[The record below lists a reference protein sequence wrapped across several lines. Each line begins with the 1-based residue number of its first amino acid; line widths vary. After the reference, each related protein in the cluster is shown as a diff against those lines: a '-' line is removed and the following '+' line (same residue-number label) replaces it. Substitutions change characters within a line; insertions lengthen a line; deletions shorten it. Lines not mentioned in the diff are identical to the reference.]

1 LISAP
6 LITDKFTTIH
16 AADRNNHFIG
26 LFYCLIGESNDSIF
40 SSSSLPSAFV
50 LYASLPA
57 IRQMTS
63 VLYSSGL
70 NYQGRNPMGNEMRG
84 MDRRLTE
91 IESTFGGVKGK
102 MEQFLTGQSGG
113 SNETAKKIAE
123 MKAEL
128 DVQHA
133 SLDSKISGLK
143 TQLDSVQSLCEVLK
157 ARVDRSDAA
166 VASASAA
173 AAQAKTLAT
182 AAAADAASASAAAHA
197 AASGVSA

>member
-1 LISAP
+1 MIQFSAASGP
-6 LITDKFTTIH
+6 I
-16 AADRNNHFIG
+16 
-26 LFYCLIGESNDSIF
+26 
-40 SSSSLPSAFV
+40 SAFV

-70 NYQGRNPMGNEMRG
+70 NYQGRNPMGNEMRN
-84 MDRRLTE
+84 MERRLTE
-91 IESTFGGVKGK
+91 IEGTFGSVKGK
-102 MEQFLTGQSGG
+102 MEQFLASQSGG
-113 SNETAKKIAE
+113 SNEVTKKIAE

-133 SLDSKISGLK
+133 SLDSKIAGLK
-143 TQLDSVQSLCEVLK
+143 TQLDSIQSLFEVLK

-197 AASGVSA
+197 TASGVSA